1 MLDATAAILTG
12 MSSPTLEGNLAYR
25 RFQDACQGD
34 TAGVFGRARLIDLD
48 WRVDGIPSDEDIVK
62 VL

>member
-1 MLDATAAILTG
+1 MLDATVAILTG

-25 RFQDACQGD
+25 RFQDACPDD
-34 TAGVFGRARLIDLD
+34 TAGVFGRAKLVDLD
-48 WRVDGIPSDEDIVK
+48 WQVDGIPSDEDIVQ